1 MASKEEIMQLIAQ
14 QRYQKMREDLLKRNL
29 AYANPN
35 WQQEMTQL
43 PPDQE
48 QAFSAWLNA
57 NKVPFNPSDKY
68 PDYDMR
74 GYYQS
79 LMQGKAGNASVNAVD
94 NKLHYPDTFKTPYHQ
109 SFSRES
115 KWATENAPIWSGNKL
130 VSPKGEIVFDE
141 ESAQKKK

>member
-1 MASKEEIMQLIAQ
+1 MPTAEQIMQLLEQ

-35 WQQEMTQL
+35 WKQELTQL
-43 PPDQE
+43 PPDKE
-48 QAFSAWLNA
+48 KAFAGWLKA
-57 NKVPFNPSDKY
+57 NKVPFNPQDKF

-79 LMQGKAGNASVNAVD
+79 LMQGQAQNPEINAVD
-94 NKLHYPDTFKTPYHQ
+94 SQLHYPDTFKTPYHQ

-115 KWATENAPIWSGNKL
+115 KWATENAPSWQGNKL
-130 VSPKGEIVFDE
+130 VSPKGEVVFDE
-141 ESAQKKK
+141 EAAQKQK